1 MRSAKRTIVAVAVM
15 ALLVFPPMVACL
27 VAPEGARAQS
37 EPMPPRGEMQMMGP
51 GQGDWMGQ
59 RRGQG
64 MGRSYSMVR
73 HRFYMQNG
81 VPPDYRG
88 QVSTL
93 SPSQDAIRDGAVLYA
108 ENCGSCHG
116 PQGYGDGQAGRD
128 LTPPPANLAHMTRMP
143 MFSDDYLLWAIS
155 EGGEPFGTGMP
166 PFEGVLSR
174 EDIWKL
180 VAFMRAGFPVGTEQ
194 N

>member
-1 MRSAKRTIVAVAVM
+1 MAV
-15 ALLVFPPMVACL
+15 LVFPMAVA
-27 VAPEGARAQS
+27 ERARAQS
-37 EPMPPRGEMQMMGP
+37 EPMTLPMIMDGP
-51 GQGDWMGQ
+51 DQGGSMGQ

-64 MGRSYSMVR
+64 MGGGYSMVR

-93 SPSQDAIRDGAVLYA
+93 APSQDAIRDGAVLYA
-108 ENCGSCHG
+108 ENCASCHG
-116 PQGYGDGQAGRD
+116 PQGFGDGEAGRD
-128 LTPPPANLAHMTRMP
+128 LTPPPANLAHMTGMP
-143 MFSDDYLLWAIS
+143 MFSDDYLLWTLS

-174 EDIWKL
+174 KEIWKV
-180 VAFMRAGFPVGTEQ
+180 VAFMRAGFPVGPVK